1 MEPLK
6 TTKELASY
14 YQVTITTIQAWVKEG
29 MPVEMKTG
37 NRNRFK
43 FEDVQQWH
51 NERTKEKE
59 QKNESE

>member
-6 TTKELASY
+6 TTKELAAY

-43 FEDVQQWH
+43 FEDVEEWH
-51 NERTKEKE
+51 KERSRRKSK
-59 QKNESE
+59 